1 MLKLTLKEKEVLQLV
16 GEYKTSKE
24 IALQLKL
31 SPRTIQSYLDN
42 IYFKLNVKGHG
53 ARHQA
58 YAVALSAN
66 LLD

>member
-1 MLKLTLKEKEVLQLV
+1 MLKLTCKEKEVLHLI
-16 GEYKTSKE
+16 GKHKTSKE
-24 IALQLKL
+24 IALDLKL

-42 IYFKLNVKGHG
+42 IYFKLNVKGYG

-58 YAVALSAN
+58 YAVAVEKQ